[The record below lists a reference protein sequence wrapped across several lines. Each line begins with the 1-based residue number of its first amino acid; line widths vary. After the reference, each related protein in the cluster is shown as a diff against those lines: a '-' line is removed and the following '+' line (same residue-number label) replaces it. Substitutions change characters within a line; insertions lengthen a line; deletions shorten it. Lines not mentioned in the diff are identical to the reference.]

1 MKIIR
6 KIIFVLS
13 LCLISTFLMSCVK
26 IVKTGEEDKLIGNVV
41 FDAKANVSESWDT
54 VFLPELLNKAIDMS
68 DLYVKANGDFAN
80 VSDLGIYTMGDK
92 GELNF
97 TVKDSA
103 TVKENESEKKAGYL
117 VINIDSIPNEQTIKL
132 QVGPLFR
139 GTSVRDN
146 LQSINFDDYV
156 NQIEWGGVSHSL
168 NDKIYET
175 VINDSILNLKS
186 GDKIDFCGCF
196 TVSPTGEILITPI
209 SIEVK

>member
-1 MKIIR
+1 MKIIK
-6 KIIFVLS
+6 KIKFILS
-13 LCLISTFLMSCVK
+13 LCLITVSLVSCVK
-26 IVKTGEEDKLIGNVV
+26 VVKIGEEDKLVGNFE
-41 FDAKANVSESWDT
+41 FDANANVAESWDT
-54 VFLPELLNKAIDMS
+54 VFLPELVNKAIDMS
-68 DLYVKANGDFAN
+68 DLYEKANGDFAN

-103 TVKENESEKKAGYL
+103 TVLENVSNKKAGYL
-117 VINIDSIPNEQTIKL
+117 VISIDSIPNEQIIQL

-168 NDKIYET
+168 NDKILET
-175 VINDSILNLKS
+175 VITDSVLNLQP
-186 GDKIDFCGCF
+186 GDNIDFYGCF
-196 TVSPTGEILITPI
+196 TVSAKGEILITPI
-209 SIEVK
+209 SLEVK

>member
-6 KIIFVLS
+6 KIIFILG
-13 LCLISTFLMSCVK
+13 LCLISTFFVSCVK
-26 IVKTGEEDKLIGNVV
+26 VVKTGEEDKLLGNVV
-41 FDAKANVSESWDT
+41 FDAKANVAESWDT
-54 VFLPELLNKAIDMS
+54 VFLPELLKKALDLS
-68 DLYVKANGDFAN
+68 DLYAKANGDFAN

-103 TVKENESEKKAGYL
+103 TVKENYSDKKAGYL
-117 VINIDSIPNEQTIKL
+117 VISIADIPEEQNIQL

-168 NDKIYET
+168 NDKILET
-175 VINDSILNLKS
+175 VINDSILSLKP
-186 GDKIDFCGCF
+186 GDKIDFSGCF
-196 TVSPTGEILITPI
+196 TVSPKGEILITPI